1 MIIDVVKKVAEEGK
15 VDAKYEWEYDEFD
28 DEIDPN
34 SLSLSS
40 HS

>member
-1 MIIDVVKKVAEEGK
+1 MIIDVVKMIAEESK
-15 VDAKYEWEYDEFD
+15 VNSKYEWEYDEFD
-28 DEIDPN
+28 DEIDPD

>member
-1 MIIDVVKKVAEEGK
+1 MITDVMKKATEGSR
-15 VDAKYEWEYDEFD
+15 VNAKYEWEYGEFD
-28 DEIDPN
+28 DEIDPD

>member
-1 MIIDVVKKVAEEGK
+1 MIVEDVKKVAEEGK
-15 VDAKYEWEYDEFD
+15 ADAKYEWEYDEFD
-28 DEIDPN
+28 DEVDPD